1 MNIFNIFK
9 NKFKEIIHKLSQKLD
24 IEIDNSKLDI
34 FTVEPCKD
42 EKNGDVAT
50 NIAMIFAKD
59 FKKNPRDLAALII
72 LEIKNNNKVNQIEIA
87 GPGFI
92 NIFLKFN
99 ILQEFLSDILKKDQV
114 SLPQIGDNKK
124 INIEYASPNPT
135 GPMHI
140 GHARGAIYG
149 DILASLLQ
157 KTGFDVTKEY
167 YINDAG
173 SQINNLVKSVYLRYL
188 ELFGQE
194 IVFLDG
200 LYPGDYLIPIAKTIK
215 DQYQDNLINK
225 EEGEYFNIIRDLVLD
240 EMIKLITDNL
250 SKMGIKHD
258 ILFSEKKELHEKDKI
273 TEAIKILKQKN
284 LIYRGVIEAPKGKKV
299 ENSKQDNSQN
309 KNSQKEQLLF
319 KSTSF
324 GDDMDRV
331 LQKSDGSYTYFAADI
346 AYCLNK
352 FQRGAEQMIL
362 PLGFDHSG
370 YVKRLTAAAKAITDD
385 KVEIKII
392 LCQMVKFLKNGESLK
407 MSKRANNFIMA
418 TDVIEEVGIDI
429 LRFMMMSRK
438 NDMEINFDL
447 EEVIKQSKDNPV
459 FYVQYAHTRCHSVMR
474 NLTESIPHL
483 SNIFEDDIDTDILSK
498 LTHPAEILLVKKI
511 ILYPRVIEMSVSNFE
526 PHRIAFY
533 LQELASQIHFLWNAG
548 IEDDSLRFIIK
559 DNESLTKARIYLLM
573 ASAKIIASALDIF
586 NIKALTKML

>member
-9 NKFKEIIHKLSQKLD
+9 NEFKEIIHKLSQKLD

-173 SQINNLVKSVYLRYL
+173 SQINNLVK
-188 ELFGQE
+188 
-194 IVFLDG
+194 
-200 LYPGDYLIPIAKTIK
+200 
-215 DQYQDNLINK
+215 
-225 EEGEYFNIIRDLVLD
+225 
-240 EMIKLITDNL
+240 
-250 SKMGIKHD
+250 
-258 ILFSEKKELHEKDKI
+258 
-273 TEAIKILKQKN
+273 
-284 LIYRGVIEAPKGKKV
+284 
-299 ENSKQDNSQN
+299 
-309 KNSQKEQLLF
+309 
-319 KSTSF
+319 
-324 GDDMDRV
+324 
-331 LQKSDGSYTYFAADI
+331 
-346 AYCLNK
+346 
-352 FQRGAEQMIL
+352 
-362 PLGFDHSG
+362 
-370 YVKRLTAAAKAITDD
+370 
-385 KVEIKII
+385 
-392 LCQMVKFLKNGESLK
+392 
-407 MSKRANNFIMA
+407 
-418 TDVIEEVGIDI
+418 
-429 LRFMMMSRK
+429 
-438 NDMEINFDL
+438 
-447 EEVIKQSKDNPV
+447 
-459 FYVQYAHTRCHSVMR
+459 
-474 NLTESIPHL
+474 
-483 SNIFEDDIDTDILSK
+483 
-498 LTHPAEILLVKKI
+498 
-511 ILYPRVIEMSVSNFE
+511 
-526 PHRIAFY
+526 
-533 LQELASQIHFLWNAG
+533 
-548 IEDDSLRFIIK
+548 
-559 DNESLTKARIYLLM
+559 
-573 ASAKIIASALDIF
+573 
-586 NIKALTKML
+586 